1 MKNRWKRVFGI
12 AIPLVIIIGGISY
25 NSYIRIHTFKLSG
38 NETVK
43 SEQIQPAFGKV
54 KVNSTVDTKVIFTD
68 IENEETYEIGY
79 ITPGISESIQ
89 LEHGKWY
96 RVEGDGEL
104 TIRPVNVRIID
115 LSRGEN
121 EKGQSYFNAK
131 VLEVNKE
138 YVDVRCIEAFNSGIS
153 VDEEFSVTKDVV
165 SAGGAPELN
174 VDDNIR
180 VVFNGDVMESD
191 PLQIGTVY
199 AIYLLDEN
207 GEVIPNN

>member
-1 MKNRWKRVFGI
+1 MDSSKSEVKGVLIIKRCLSV
-12 AIPLVIIIGGISY
+12 LVILGCIVALFGC
-25 NSYIRIHTFKLSG
+25 K
-38 NETVK
+38 NE
-43 SEQIQPAFGKV
+43 A
-54 KVNSTVDTKVIFTD
+54 
-68 IENEETYEIGY
+68 
-79 ITPGISESIQ
+79 
-89 LEHGKWY
+89 
-96 RVEGDGEL
+96 
-104 TIRPVNVRIID
+104 
-115 LSRGEN
+115 
-121 EKGQSYFNAK
+121 GQAYFNAR

-180 VVFNGDVMESD
+180 VVFNGNVMESD
-191 PLQIGTVY
+191 PLKIETVY